1 MCNDDAFFR
10 AATPS
15 KFRYFVYICT
25 LFFSGVPTPIEG
37 LFMFVIVPSEKP
49 VDFQRV
55 SFVLFTFFTCESK
68 ANSAMCKSNQQFKF
82 QHFAKIADNR
92 QK

>member
-10 AATPS
+10 AATTS

-55 SFVLFTFFTCESK
+55 SLFYSLFLRVNLKQIQRCAK
-68 ANSAMCKSNQQFKF
+68 AINILSVNTL
-82 QHFAKIADNR
+82 